1 LLTSSARLPSHLWSW
16 VTLTVCSVRA
26 CERAPAIGGLIFDA
40 ANDFTESVEDI
51 LSNLVRVSGAQGPYE
66 LREPTNGTPF
76 MVGLFIAHGSLTGA
90 CTAWEEALACTS
102 LLKPYLARSLLGWQ
116 PKKMSLVEGLSL
128 YYAAWKAVN

>member
-1 LLTSSARLPSHLWSW
+1 MLI
-16 VTLTVCSVRA
+16 VYSVRA
-26 CERAPAIGGLIFDA
+26 CERAPAIGGLIFDV

-76 MVGLFIAHGSLTGA
+76 MLRLFIAHGSLTGVY
-90 CTAWEEALACTS
+90 TAWEEGLACTS